1 MNRPAPPNGK
11 GGRQAAHSENTEA
24 NGQSVI
30 ESAAIGK
37 QPDPQA
43 EVDVFNLFKAVF
55 GSSFGEVS
63 PAPPADDSPETKEVE
78 FQERNGAQPE
88 LDHVQVRSL
97 DSIKPAPENDNVYS
111 PIAWDNPE
119 IQELARSIKDHG
131 VQEPIL
137 ISRDGYI
144 ISGHRRR
151 MAALLAKLDHVPVR
165 IHPISRT
172 ENPEAF
178 IKLLVEM
185 NSQRI
190 KSVSELL
197 HESSIKID
205 PKEAHKQIVNERKE
219 KQNQRDLDNLSVIDP
234 VDNGRRCKIS
244 SAKKP
249 LLDAINRVLAEQRE
263 YWPLSARQV
272 HYRLLGSDAPL
283 LHASKP
289 DSRYVNDIKSYRAL
303 TDILTRGRIN
313 RLVPWD
319 AIDDETRPIDLNE
332 AWDNP
337 GEFFRS
343 QLENFLIGYWRNRQR
358 SQPNHIEI
366 CIEKLT
372 VRTIL
377 QRVAQEYTIPVSTIR
392 GMGSTPPKKKLAD
405 RFRRS
410 RKDKLILLVVSDLDP
425 AGDAIADDLVKC
437 FKRDYHILNI
447 EAFKV
452 ALTIEQVEELGL
464 EPSMDAKED
473 SPTYDAF
480 VDRYGITDAYELEAM
495 EPDDLAETLESAID
509 DVLDFDLY
517 NQELEAEEADS
528 AQIIAVQKQTAHFFK
543 SLNLDKKDATP

>member
-1 MNRPAPPNGK
+1 MG
-11 GGRQAAHSENTEA
+11 AARLGIRMPHRGLATVSADAEDGFVEDFFDQLIGIPFREPSSARSADSPDATEA
-24 NGQSVI
+24 EPTNG
-30 ESAAIGK
+30 
-37 QPDPQA
+37 D
-43 EVDVFNLFKAVF
+43 
-55 GSSFGEVS
+55 GS
-63 PAPPADDSPETKEVE
+63 
-78 FQERNGAQPE
+78 QPE
-88 LDHVQVRSL
+88 LDHVQVRRL
-97 DSIKPAPENDNVYS
+97 DSIKPAPENDNVYK

-119 IQELARSIKDHG
+119 IHELARSIKEHG

-137 ISRDGYI
+137 ISRDGFI

-151 MAALLAKLDHVPVR
+151 MAAYLAELDHVPVR
-165 IHPISRT
+165 VHPISRA
-172 ENPEAF
+172 ENPEIF

-205 PKEAHKQIVNERKE
+205 PKAAHEQIINERKE
-219 KQNQRDLDNLSVIDP
+219 KQNQRNIDNLSIIDP
-234 VDNGRRCKIS
+234 VDNGTRCKIS

-249 LLDAINRVLAEQRE
+249 LLDAINRVLAEQQE

-272 HYRLLGSDAPL
+272 HYRLLGYDAPL

-289 DSRYVNDIKSYRAL
+289 DSQYVNDIKSYRAL

-313 RLVPWD
+313 RLIAWD

-337 GEFFRS
+337 GEFFRN
-343 QLENFLIGYWRNRQR
+343 QLENFLTGYWRNRQR

-392 GMGSTPPKKKLAD
+392 GMGSTPPKKKLVD
-405 RFRRS
+405 RYRRS

-437 FKRDYHILNI
+437 FKRDYHIWNL

-452 ALTIEQVEELGL
+452 ALTIEQVEEFSL

-480 VDRYGITDAYELEAM
+480 VQRYGITDAYELEAM
-495 EPDDLAETLESAID
+495 EPGDLAETLDSAIE
-509 DVLDFDLY
+509 DVLDIDLY
-517 NQELEAEEADS
+517 NQELEAEEEDS
-528 AQIIAVQKQTAHFFK
+528 AQIIKVRKQTEKFFK
-543 SLNLDKKDATP
+543 SLNLGE